1 LNFQIT
7 SKDRIFL
14 REYLHKERNQHIFAR
29 VLRFFFKDKIHIFAM
44 VHLFPSKLQSWFS
57 DSEFLIWCH
66 PVDKIIT
73 LGSSL
78 SAFLSTKGISED
90 KIITSF
96 HYVDREFYRAEIISK
111 PLSKLRIISMG
122 NLYRDYETLKII
134 TDNLPDAEFYICKG
148 HDSIDHLFLQAKNV
162 KLFGYIEENELKN
175 LMSQSDVS
183 LNVLFDTIGSN
194 VITTSLSMGLA
205 IVTSDVGSIR
215 DYCDETNTIFCRNS
229 VDFVNAIKKLNQN
242 REILNDFKNS
252 SLKKSE
258 RLSIESFNN
267 EMKKL

>member
-1 LNFQIT
+1 M
-7 SKDRIFL
+7 
-14 REYLHKERNQHIFAR
+14 EYLHKERNQHIFAR
-29 VLRFFFKDKIHIFAM
+29 VMRFFFKDKIHIFAM